1 MIIIIIIIDYLLVHK
16 IEERHSILGQIYG
29 FWKREE
35 TESYD
40 NAIYWR
46 WALTV
51 TVGALI
57 VLEVAT
63 YKHTSSTYSW
73 YVFMLSDFN
82 SILRAL

>member
-1 MIIIIIIIDYLLVHK
+1 MLTCCYYLLVHK

-29 FWKREE
+29 FWKKEE

-63 YKHTSSTYSW
+63 YFVYLF
-73 YVFMLSDFN
+73 VVCLDDF
-82 SILRAL
+82 